1 MQRKIFGN
9 KKTVADIFLI
19 AALLIVSLS
28 VFLFVEFSREE
39 GEFVRVSVDGETV
52 GEYSLKEDG
61 EYKLNGGT
69 NILVIEGGEAYIRWA
84 DCPKQLC
91 VNQGRISRT
100 GQRITCLENRV
111 IVEVFGGDDEV
122 LEV

>member
-1 MQRKIFGN
+1 M
-9 KKTVADIFLI
+9 
-19 AALLIVSLS
+19 
-28 VFLFVEFSREE
+28 
-39 GEFVRVSVDGETV
+39 RVSVGGEV
-52 GEYSLKEDG
+52 ICEYSLSTDG
-61 EYKLNGGT
+61 EYALNGGT

-84 DCPKQLC
+84 DCPKQFC

-111 IVEVFGGDDEV
+111 IVEVVGGEGV

>member
-52 GEYSLKEDG
+52 CEYSLKENG

>member
-9 KKTVADIFLI
+9 KKTVAD
-19 AALLIVSLS
+19 ALLVAVLLVVSLS
-28 VFLFVEFSREE
+28 VFLFVEFSRDE
-39 GEFVRVSVDGETV
+39 GEVVRVSVDGETV

-61 EYKLNGGT
+61 EYALNGGT

-84 DCPKQLC
+84 DCPKQFC
-91 VNQGRISRT
+91 VNQGRISKA

-111 IVEVFGGDDEV
+111 IVEFVGGEGI